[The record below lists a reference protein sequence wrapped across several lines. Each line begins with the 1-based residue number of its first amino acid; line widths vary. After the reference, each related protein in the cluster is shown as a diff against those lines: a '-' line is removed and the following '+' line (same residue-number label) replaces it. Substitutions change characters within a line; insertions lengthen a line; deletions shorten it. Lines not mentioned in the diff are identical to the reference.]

1 MIDFKEKLHNDVN
14 EILNE
19 SIVIDEGIG
28 SALASGGKMFGKG
41 LVKGGQL
48 AASGAKSLKNKYK
61 DYKINQ
67 STKYQ
72 ERLVNKVTMES
83 IKDISEQLNEM
94 EKGIKTLQKTT
105 DLQMANDLVLKI
117 KNASKAITEMSTE
130 TLAYYAPIL
139 KTLEKK
145 QDRKRQDKIIRF

>member
-28 SALASGGKMFGKG
+28 SALASGGKMLGKG

-67 STKYQ
+67 K
-72 ERLVNKVTMES
+72 ND
-83 IKDISEQLNEM
+83 IKELI
-94 EKGIKTLQKTT
+94 
-105 DLQMANDLVLKI
+105 
-117 KNASKAITEMSTE
+117 
-130 TLAYYAPIL
+130 
-139 KTLEKK
+139 
-145 QDRKRQDKIIRF
+145 

>member
-28 SALASGGKMFGKG
+28 SALASGGKMLGKG

-61 DYKINQ
+61 DYKINKNIK
-67 STKYQ
+67 SQ
-72 ERLVNKVTMES
+72 EVLVNKATDSTKKIIMQ
-83 IKDISEQLNEM
+83 IMQNM
-94 EKGIKTLQKTT
+94 QKGIDKLNKVEKLE
-105 DLQMANDLVLKI
+105 DAKELMSIEELIEKFDYHRL
-117 KNASKAITEMSTE
+117 SKSPSKFDINKMN
-130 TLAYYAPIL
+130 
-139 KTLEKK
+139 
-145 QDRKRQDKIIRF
+145 

>member
-28 SALASGGKMFGKG
+28 SALASSGKMLGKG

-61 DYKINQ
+61 DYKINKNIK
-67 STKYQ
+67 SQ
-72 ERLVNKVTMES
+72 EVLVNKATDSTKKIIMQ
-83 IKDISEQLNEM
+83 IMQNM
-94 EKGIKTLQKTT
+94 QKGIDKLNKVEKLE
-105 DLQMANDLVLKI
+105 DAKELMEQMI
-117 KNASKAITEMSTE
+117 KASNTISKKCKVAISVYDSALKAINS
-130 TLAYYAPIL
+130 
-139 KTLEKK
+139 EK
-145 QDRKRQDKIIRF
+145 DNNDYNFF